1 MMKKVVKIFSIIAI
15 LCMFSNVNAA
25 ANTLRDLKNELQALI
40 NEKNAND
47 AQKNKTQSEINA
59 ENNRI
64 SNAHNEVEQAEND
77 IATAKA
83 QIESFT
89 KEIENTKAKSEELLA
104 FYQIV
109 SSDNTFLDYVGGAST
124 ATDVVM
130 RADAISQIISY
141 TQNEL
146 KKMESLIEENE
157 SLQVSLVKKQNDLNE
172 KIKIYENS
180 LASLKNDLSSLV
192 EVTLDISQQISAQQK
207 LIKYYEDLGCKDDQL
222 LSSCIN
228 VANSAQFL
236 RPTVRGYVSSGFG
249 WRSFYLNGRP
259 YSDFHPAN
267 DIAGNAGGTPVYATA
282 AGTVA
287 AVISRAKCGGNQVY
301 IHVRVKGIAYT
312 LTYAHLKD
320 VYVKVG
326 DTVTQ
331 QTVIGTVGGGGSTL
345 KINGGWDTCSTGWH
359 LHYGVTKG
367 FYLGG
372 GPEGYSSY
380 SKYVANSFQ
389 PPALPAYGV
398 WFYSRY

>member
-40 NEKNAND
+40 NEKNAN
-47 AQKNKTQSEINA
+47 EINA

-157 SLQVSLVKKQNDLNE
+157 SLQVSLVKKQNDLN
-172 KIKIYENS
+172 
-180 LASLKNDLSSLV
+180 SLV

-345 KINGGWDTCSTGWH
+345 KVNGGWDTCSTGWH

>member
-1 MMKKVVKIFSIIAI
+1 MMKNVVKIITLFCLLFVLI
-15 LCMFSNVNAA
+15 NVNAQ
-25 ANTLRDLKNELQALI
+25 ANTLKDLKDELQALI
-40 NEKNAND
+40 DEKNEND
-47 AQKNKTQSEINA
+47 AQKSKTQSQINA

-64 SNAHNEVEQAEND
+64 SNAHNEVEQAENE

-83 QIESFT
+83 QIESST
-89 KEIENTKAKSEELLA
+89 KEIEETKEKSEELLA

-109 SSDNTFLDYVGGAST
+109 SNDNTLLDYIGGAST

-157 SLQVSLVKKQNDLNE
+157 DLQVSLVKKQNELNE
-172 KIKIYENS
+172 KIKTYEDS

-192 EVTLDISQQISAQQK
+192 EVTLDISQQITAQQK
-207 LIKYYEDLGCKDDQL
+207 LIKYYEDLGCKDNQT
-222 LSSCIN
+222 LSSCISI
-228 VANSAQFL
+228 ANSSQFL

-249 WRSFYLNGRP
+249 WRSFYLNGKP
-259 YSDFHPAN
+259 YSDYHPAN
-267 DIAGNAGGTPVYATA
+267 DVAGNAGGTAVYATA

-287 AVISRAKCGGNQVY
+287 AVISKAKCGGNQVY
-301 IHVRVKGIAYT
+301 IHVRVKGVAYT

-345 KINGGWDTCSTGWH
+345 KANGGWDTCSTGWH
-359 LHYGVTKG
+359 LHYAVTKG

-372 GPEGYSSY
+372 GSEGYSSY
-380 SKYVANSFQ
+380 SKYVANSIQ
-389 PPALPAYGV
+389 PPSLPAYGT
-398 WFYSRY
+398 WYYSRY

>member
-1 MMKKVVKIFSIIAI
+1 MMKNVVKIITLFCLLFVLI
-15 LCMFSNVNAA
+15 NVNAQ
-25 ANTLRDLKNELQALI
+25 ANTLKDLKDELQALI
-40 NEKNAND
+40 DEKNEND
-47 AQKNKTQSEINA
+47 AQKSKTQSQINA

-64 SNAHNEVEQAEND
+64 SNAHNEVEQAENE

-83 QIESFT
+83 QIESST
-89 KEIENTKAKSEELLA
+89 KEIEETKEKSEELLA

-109 SSDNTFLDYVGGAST
+109 SNDNTLLDYIGGAST

-157 SLQVSLVKKQNDLNE
+157 DLQVSLVKKQNELNE
-172 KIKIYENS
+172 KIKTYEDS

-192 EVTLDISQQISAQQK
+192 EVTLDISQQITAQQK
-207 LIKYYEDLGCKDDQL
+207 LIKYYEDLGCKDNQT
-222 LSSCIN
+222 LSSCISI
-228 VANSAQFL
+228 ANSSQFL

-249 WRSFYLNGRP
+249 WRSFYLNGKP
-259 YSDFHPAN
+259 YSDYHPAN
-267 DIAGNAGGTPVYATA
+267 DVAGNAGGTAVYATA

-287 AVISRAKCGGNQVY
+287 AVISKAKCGGNQVY
-301 IHVRVKGIAYT
+301 IHVRVKGVAYT

-331 QTVIGTVGGGGSTL
+331 QTIIGTVGGGGSTL
-345 KINGGWDTCSTGWH
+345 KANGGWDTCSTGWH
-359 LHYGVTKG
+359 LHYAVTKG

-372 GPEGYSSY
+372 GSEGYSSY
-380 SKYVANSFQ
+380 SKYVANSIQ
-389 PPALPAYGV
+389 PPSLPAYGT
-398 WFYSRY
+398 WYYSRY